1 MNKDIYVLGIGHN
14 TIVYI
19 DLLEQCGYNILGLY
33 NYADD
38 KIGEEYFGYQII
50 GTYNDLYSKSD
61 LTGMSFAL
69 SMGDN
74 RMRKDA
80 YDKIT
85 SKNGNIPTIV
95 HPKADVSKYAKLG
108 NGVIVHSNTV
118 IHPDTII
125 GDNTVF
131 SCNATMIHS
140 SIIGNHCYIAG
151 NALIGAYTKILDGV
165 LVGLNATVVS
175 GKVDYIGVNAII
187 GAGAVVSSSVESN
200 CIVAGVPARLI
211 KSF

>member
-19 DLLEQCGYNILGLY
+19 DLLEQCGYKILGLY
-33 NYADD
+33 HYADD
-38 KIGEEYFGYQII
+38 KIGEQYFGYQIV
-50 GTYNDLYSKSD
+50 GSYNDLYSKPD
-61 LTGMSFAL
+61 LTGMCFAL

-80 YDKIT
+80 YDKIV
-85 SKNGNIPTIV
+85 SKNGKIPTIV

-108 NGVIVHSNTV
+108 NGVVVHSNAV

-140 SIIGNHCYIAG
+140 SVVGNHCYIAG
-151 NALIGAYTKILDGV
+151 NALVGAYTNVQDGV
-165 LVGLNATVVS
+165 LVGLNATIVS
-175 GKVDYIGVNAII
+175 GKVASVGANATI
-187 GAGAVVSSSVESN
+187 GAGAVVSSSVEPN
-200 CIVAGVPARLI
+200 VVVAGVPAHVI
-211 KSF
+211 KR